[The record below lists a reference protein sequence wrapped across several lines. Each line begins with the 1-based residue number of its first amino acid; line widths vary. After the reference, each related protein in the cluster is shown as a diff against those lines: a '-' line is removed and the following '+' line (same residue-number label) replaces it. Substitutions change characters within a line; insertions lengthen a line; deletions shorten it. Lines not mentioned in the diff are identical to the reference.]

1 MKKPNVQLKNVKT
14 FRGMEGIGINA
25 DLYINGVKCLFVID
39 DANGGGMT
47 YEENIRH
54 KDPELVKANIKLMD
68 NYIATLPEQK
78 SIYGD
83 KTFSVK
89 VDRDIFINNILVEM
103 ENKKNQKKMEK
114 LMQTCILIG
123 IPNGDRYSYF
133 NFKRPLSTIPRTTLQ
148 TQVTLIKMKN
158 CKNGIEIL
166 NTNLQ
171 ALGINV

>member
-68 NYIATLPEQK
+68 NYIATLPEQSPSTVTK
-78 SIYGD
+78 PFPLKLTGIFLSIIFLLKW
-83 KTFSVK
+83 KTRRTK
-89 VDRDIFINNILVEM
+89 RKWKNLCKLV
-103 ENKKNQKKMEK
+103 
-114 LMQTCILIG
+114 
-123 IPNGDRYSYF
+123 F
-133 NFKRPLSTIPRTTLQ
+133 
-148 TQVTLIKMKN
+148 
-158 CKNGIEIL
+158 
-166 NTNLQ
+166 
-171 ALGINV
+171 